1 MNSSTYAI
9 QIIPDLNI
17 DDKYTAIITEAQNR
31 INSFTENA
39 LKGDR
44 VAELYLLEKSKMDAL
59 KASKVLHT
67 TGKLVVGFQFE
78 SKADPNAENFR
89 LYVKK
94 LLDSGKSF
102 KFHLTPTVQEIML
115 QLISLEDRRT
125 VAIFSMLSS
134 SMDIGYRIL
143 TTSYGN
149 QLKRLVERVA
159 PFLTEGVARRLE
171 KLAIAKD
178 SDEEDPWK
186 QDQENLRPLTSTTVT
201 DRPRS
206 EDNIL
211 QVMADDG
218 IFAEI
223 NQYVEHVVSRSDRIH
238 KKRMMLENNPT
249 MPRSEIYEQMVR
261 EDLDQLENCY
271 ARIHIYLKAFYKNK
285 DRRTMGQNRVLRQ
298 FFADQIEKILGETA
312 LLEDLLSLGEEMYF
326 KNIDRHKEL

>member
-1 MNSSTYAI
+1 MNADSYAI
-9 QIIPDLNI
+9 QIIPDLTI
-17 DDKYTAIITEAQNR
+17 DDKYAAIITEAQNR

-44 VAELYLLEKSKMDAL
+44 VAELFFLERSKIDPL

-67 TGKLVVGFQFE
+67 AGKLVVGFQFE

-94 LLDSGKSF
+94 LTDSGKSF

-149 QLKRLVERVA
+149 QLKRLVDRVA
-159 PFLTEGVARRLE
+159 SFLTEGVARRLE
-171 KLAIAKD
+171 KLSIAKD
-178 SDEEDPWK
+178 SDEDDPWK
-186 QDQENLRPLTSTTVT
+186 QTQENLRPLTSVSQGV
-201 DRPRS
+201 RSGS

-249 MPRSEIYEQMVR
+249 MPRAEIYEQMVR

-285 DRRTMGQNRVLRQ
+285 DRRNVGQNRVLRQ
-298 FFADQIEKILGETA
+298 FFADQIEKIMGETA
-312 LLEDLLSLGEEMYF
+312 LLEDLLSLDEERYF